1 MMIYKTATR
10 CGYKELGTNG
20 TYRAGCRYCI
30 GVCNRAN
37 EVATQQIY

>member
-1 MMIYKTATR
+1 MLGNKKATHR
-10 CGYKELGTNG
+10 CGYELGTNG

-37 EVATQQIY
+37 TVATQQIY